1 MMRVQLLTTMDR
13 AKIQTFPDEYK
24 WVGSKTDIEQMIGNA
39 VPVNLGRFIARTI
52 KPILEGQK

>member
-1 MMRVQLLTTMDR
+1 MDR

-52 KPILEGQK
+52 KTILEGQK